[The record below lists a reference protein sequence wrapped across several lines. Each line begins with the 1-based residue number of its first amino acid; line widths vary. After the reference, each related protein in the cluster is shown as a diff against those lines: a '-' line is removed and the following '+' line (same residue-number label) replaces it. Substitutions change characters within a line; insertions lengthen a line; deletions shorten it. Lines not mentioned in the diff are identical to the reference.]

1 MFTTEIVELKF
12 VFCLVLGK
20 VNRVVASD
28 CSIGKYL
35 KNGLF
40 GLGIL
45 KKIVNASYC
54 FDSET

>member
-1 MFTTEIVELKF
+1 MFTTEIVELK
-12 VFCLVLGK
+12 FCLVLGK